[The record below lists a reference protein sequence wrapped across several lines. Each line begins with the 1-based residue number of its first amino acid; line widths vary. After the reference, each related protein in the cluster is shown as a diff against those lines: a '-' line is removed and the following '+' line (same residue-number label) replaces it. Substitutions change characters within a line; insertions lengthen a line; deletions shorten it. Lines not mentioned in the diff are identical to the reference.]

1 MIDLRSDTVT
11 KPSPAMRNAMACADV
26 GDDVYGE
33 DPTVNRLQ
41 EVAAELVGKKTA
53 LFVPSGTAGNQL
65 CLRVHAEPG
74 REVIVEGRSHIVRYE
89 QGAAGALAGVQ
100 LHWVNGIQ
108 GMMSADQIEAAI
120 RPRDPYS
127 IQTALICLENTH
139 NAGGGTVYPLAS
151 VQAIRAVASRYGLP
165 MHLDGARLFN
175 AAVASGIS
183 AADYACHFETV
194 TFCLSKGLGAP
205 AGSLIATD
213 DPEIMERLRRFR
225 RMYGGAMRQA
235 GILAA
240 AGLYA
245 LEHNIQRL
253 AEDHANAHRL
263 ATLLQQI
270 PGIALNLETV
280 ATNIVFFDLQHSR
293 LSIAEFVAA
302 LKKESVLLNAVG
314 GATCRAVTHLDISAD
329 AVKHVAAIVARVLR

>member
-1 MIDLRSDTVT
+1 
-11 KPSPAMRNAMACADV
+11 
-26 GDDVYGE
+26 
-33 DPTVNRLQ
+33 
-41 EVAAELVGKKTA
+41 
-53 LFVPSGTAGNQL
+53 
-65 CLRVHAEPG
+65 
-74 REVIVEGRSHIVRYE
+74 
-89 QGAAGALAGVQ
+89 
-100 LHWVNGIQ
+100 
-108 GMMSADQIEAAI
+108 
-120 RPRDPYS
+120 
-127 IQTALICLENTH
+127 
-139 NAGGGTVYPLAS
+139 
-151 VQAIRAVASRYGLP
+151 
-165 MHLDGARLFN
+165 
-175 AAVASGIS
+175 
-183 AADYACHFETV
+183 
-194 TFCLSKGLGAP
+194 LGAP

-213 DPEIMERLRRFR
+213 DPAIMERLRRFR

-314 GATCRAVTHLDISAD
+314 GTTCRAVTHLDISAD